1 MFQSPYQEFIFTR
14 TYARWI
20 EEEKRRETWP
30 EAVERYR
37 NFFAPRVPEE
47 LLPEFDE
54 AINKILHLEVMP
66 SMRALQTAG
75 PALERDN
82 VAGYNCSYLVIDNV
96 KAFADM
102 LYILMCGTGVGF
114 STEERYISQLP
125 TVPKISVEAE
135 KPIIV
140 MDSKIGWAEGLLE
153 LMNQLYAGILPRW
166 DLSLIRPKG
175 ARLKT
180 FGGRASGPEPLHNL
194 FQFVVDTF
202 LNAQGRKLKSIEIY
216 DICMMIAQCVVS
228 GGVRRSATI
237 NLSDRWDED
246 MANAKVGEFWLD
258 NPQRSMSNNSAVYE
272 TKPTFEEFW
281 KDWTALAQSGTGER
295 GIVNRQGLQEHVEWI
310 NTGRD
315 PNHLFGVNPC
325 GEIILR
331 PKQFCN
337 LTEVVVRHDDD
348 VQSLKEKVKAATILG
363 ILQATLTDFRF
374 LDDVWKKNTEE
385 ERLLGVSLTGLKDHP
400 ILRERGGLAGWI
412 LGVLR
417 QVAWLT
423 AGRWAEA
430 LGINPPAAIT
440 CVKPSGTVSQL
451 VDSSSGLHSRYGR
464 YYVRRV
470 RVAAN
475 DPLAQYLRDAGVPW
489 YPEVGQTVENMT
501 TTVFEFPVAAPET
514 SIIKGEET
522 AIEQL
527 EYWRMLKMF
536 WTDHNPSCTIYVK
549 EHEWDEVGRW
559 VYENWEFIGGLSF
572 LPDDGG
578 VYELAPY
585 EVIDKETYDKIVASM
600 PKLDFSKLS
609 EYEQEDKTTGS
620 REFACTGDKC
630 EL

>member
-37 NFFAPRVPEE
+37 NFFAPRVPKE
-47 LLPEFDE
+47 LMPEFDE
-54 AINKILHLEVMP
+54 AINKILRLEVMP

-125 TVPKISVEAE
+125 VVPKINTETE

-153 LMNQLYAGILPRW
+153 LMNQLYAGILPQW

-202 LNAQGRKLKSIEIY
+202 LKAQGRKLKSIEIY

-246 MANAKVGEFWLD
+246 MANAKVGEFWID
-258 NPQRSMSNNSAVYE
+258 NPQRAMSNNSAVYE

-281 KDWTALAQSGTGER
+281 KDWTTLAQSGTGER
-295 GIVNRQGLQEHVEWI
+295 GIVNRQGLQEHVAWI
-310 NTGRD
+310 NSGRD

-374 LDDVWKKNTEE
+374 LDDGWKKNTEE

-451 VDSSSGLHSRYGR
+451 VDSASGLHSRYGR
-464 YYVRRV
+464 YYIRRV

-489 YPEVGQTVENMT
+489 HPEVGQTVENMI

-514 SIIKGEET
+514 SIVKGEET

-559 VYENWEFIGGLSF
+559 VYENWEVIGGLSF

-585 EVIDKETYDKIVASM
+585 EVIDKETYDKLVASM

-609 EYEQEDKTTGS
+609 EYEQEDNTTGS